1 MMGTCLGSPQ
11 VISSEKIQVSSKKEL
26 DYVEKTLMTIYETAE
41 EDTYDGLHIK
51 LGDEYEKLRS
61 EWATLCVNLKSQ

>member
-1 MMGTCLGSPQ
+1 MGTCLGSPQ
-11 VISSEKIQVSSKKEL
+11 VISPEKIQVSSKEL
-26 DYVEKTLMTIYETAE
+26 DYVEKTLITIYETAE

-61 EWATLCVNLKSQ
+61 EWATLRVNLKSQ